1 METTGMQRISV
12 PKNIEEFRTLLA
24 HAAQAAKAPEDM
36 VQEIAD
42 LEDDN
47 SLTHVLSDAWHNIEL
62 ELRDEPEVVYQWSLM
77 AYYVHDAMI
86 AVADEFSNSW
96 NYAPGRKKFPA
107 FNVEALAR
115 RTEKAFMEMCPE

>member
-1 METTGMQRISV
+1 METTEMQSISV

-62 ELRDEPEVVYQWSLM
+62 ELRDEPEVSYQWSLM

-86 AVADEFSNSW
+86 AIVSEFENAW
-96 NYAPGRKKFPA
+96 NYAPGTRGQKPIDKKT
-107 FNVEALAR
+107 LAR